1 MAVIEMTSPQ
11 IRKVGAALTTMHAR
25 SLLAEASRFAERLGV
40 PLALIHATTG
50 EAESQAHLR
59 EAANQLTIPVEK
71 HIVRSKSESAQAL
84 LSAAEQADIELL
96 VAGAFEG
103 PALNRRRFLSSA
115 ARKMVDSARCSLLLL
130 VQPRIDTH
138 NFRRLVVLTDFSEV
152 SKIACGQAL
161 CHSYELHGRA
171 RKNRREGRKTS
182 THARA
187 RGATHGRLPRELAEV
202 PGAGRREYRRCDNGL
217 CGM

>member
-1 MAVIEMTSPQ
+1 LKQQIFLKMAVIEMTSPQ

-40 PLALIHATTG
+40 PLALIHAPTG
-50 EAESQAHLR
+50 AESQAHLR
-59 EAANQLTIPVEK
+59 EAANQLTVPVEK
-71 HIVRSKSESAQAL
+71 HIVWSKSESAQAL

-115 ARKMVDSARCSLLLL
+115 ARKMVDGARCSLLLL

-161 CHSYELHGRA
+161 WLAEKDAVECVHVSPFTRSSWTRA
-171 RKNRREGRKTS
+171 QEPARRTENQ
-182 THARA
+182 HARA
-187 RGATHGRLPRELAEV
+187 RKRS
-202 PGAGRREYRRCDNGL
+202 D
-217 CGM
+217 

>member
-1 MAVIEMTSPQ
+1 MAM
-11 IRKVGAALTTMHAR
+11 TTMHAR
-25 SLLAEASRFAERLGV
+25 SLLAGASRFAERLGV
-40 PLALIHATTG
+40 PLALIYATTG

-103 PALNRRRFLSSA
+103 PALNRRRFLSSG

-130 VQPRIDTH
+130 C
-138 NFRRLVVLTDFSEV
+138 S
-152 SKIACGQAL
+152 
-161 CHSYELHGRA
+161 HG
-171 RKNRREGRKTS
+171 S
-182 THARA
+182 THITSAVSWFSPIFRKSQ
-187 RGATHGRLPRELAEV
+187 R
-202 PGAGRREYRRCDNGL
+202 
-217 CGM
+217 

>member
-71 HIVRSKSESAQAL
+71 HIVWSKSESAHAL

-103 PALNRRRFLSSA
+103 PALNRRRFLTSV
-115 ARKMVDSARCSLLLL
+115 ARKLVESARCSSCSHGST
-130 VQPRIDTH
+130 RITFGASWFSPI
-138 NFRRLVVLTDFSEV
+138 FRKSQR
-152 SKIACGQAL
+152 
-161 CHSYELHGRA
+161 
-171 RKNRREGRKTS
+171 
-182 THARA
+182 
-187 RGATHGRLPRELAEV
+187 
-202 PGAGRREYRRCDNGL
+202 
-217 CGM
+217 

>member
-1 MAVIEMTSPQ
+1 M
-11 IRKVGAALTTMHAR
+11 TTMHAR

-59 EAANQLTIPVEK
+59 EAANQLAIPIEK

-130 VQPRIDTH
+130 REFLDCPQFSPSEQRCGSSRDLGGQP
-138 NFRRLVVLTDFSEV
+138 LSGL
-152 SKIACGQAL
+152 
-161 CHSYELHGRA
+161 SYCA
-171 RKNRREGRKTS
+171 S
-182 THARA
+182 M
-187 RGATHGRLPRELAEV
+187 
-202 PGAGRREYRRCDNGL
+202 Y
-217 CGM
+217 